1 MNPNFKH
8 ITGGSVFIG
17 ALFAA
22 FPTTLFAQTTPNFIL
37 ACVAK
42 DGTTRLIDPATVCKV
57 NEKGYQLPLL
67 NRLQDL
73 EGRVSTNESLDVA
86 QQDALTAQNNTI
98 GTLQGQ
104 VSGQGTSITAL
115 QGQVSGQGTSIT
127 ALQGQVSGQGTSITA
142 LQGQVSTQA
151 TNIATLQSEL
161 AATPASFTS
170 YLYRSA
176 FSAAAGATT
185 NINFNGLPPGSS
197 YYSSLTL
204 SGVTFNNFASY
215 YQQAITINS
224 NPVASVRID
233 LPAGTRAVG
242 ADLASFYGDPGIF
255 TMALSTGQE
264 STTVS
269 ASGFLGIVSAEPI
282 AWIVLKY
289 YSACLPSTIYGQA
302 TCPSFP
308 AGYAP
313 GVLVIRNF
321 TFGPGN

>member
-98 GTLQGQ
+98 GT
-104 VSGQGTSITAL
+104 
-115 QGQVSGQGTSIT
+115 
-127 ALQGQVSGQGTSITA
+127 LQGQVSGQGTSITA